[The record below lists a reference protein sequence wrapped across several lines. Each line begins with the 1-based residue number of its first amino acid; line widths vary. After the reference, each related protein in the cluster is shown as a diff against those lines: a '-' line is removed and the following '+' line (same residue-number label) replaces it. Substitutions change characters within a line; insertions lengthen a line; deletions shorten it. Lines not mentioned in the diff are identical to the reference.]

1 LSFHHFFHGTG
12 RWRYK
17 KYNEKLREETEARKK
32 GRAKMDLVQM
42 TWLNTLVLIIAAM
55 LAGVILYGMLYEIRR
70 TAEALAR
77 IEETAE
83 RIALMVQR
91 QT

>member
-1 LSFHHFFHGTG
+1 
-12 RWRYK
+12 
-17 KYNEKLREETEARKK
+17 
-32 GRAKMDLVQM
+32 MDLVQM

-70 TAEALAR
+70 IAEALAR